1 MANKPDKKEI
11 EEAMIASEKIN
22 LGLLE
27 SHFHFLTG
35 DIEEDNIAD
44 TIRWIIYENLKP
56 EPNKVLTLM
65 INSNGGDLTSA
76 IALIDVMKNSNVPI
90 RTIGVGAVIS
100 AAFFIFAAGTKGER
114 FIGRNTSIMCHQYT
128 ANAEGKHHD
137 LKAYAKEM
145 ELTNKKM
152 LNLLKESTDLDLKAI
167 KAKLLAPT
175 DTWLT
180 PSELIALGIA
190 DNFLNHS

>member
-100 AAFFIFAAGTKGER
+100 AAFLSLQLEQKVKDLLVETLVSCATNIPLMQKVSIT
-114 FIGRNTSIMCHQYT
+114 TS
-128 ANAEGKHHD
+128 KHMQ
-137 LKAYAKEM
+137 KRW
-145 ELTNKKM
+145 N
-152 LNLLKESTDLDLKAI
+152 
-167 KAKLLAPT
+167 
-175 DTWLT
+175 
-180 PSELIALGIA
+180 
-190 DNFLNHS
+190 

>member
-1 MANKPDKKEI
+1 
-11 EEAMIASEKIN
+11 
-22 LGLLE
+22 
-27 SHFHFLTG
+27 
-35 DIEEDNIAD
+35 
-44 TIRWIIYENLKP
+44 
-56 EPNKVLTLM
+56 
-65 INSNGGDLTSA
+65 
-76 IALIDVMKNSNVPI
+76 
-90 RTIGVGAVIS
+90 
-100 AAFFIFAAGTKGER
+100 
-114 FIGRNTSIMCHQYT
+114 
-128 ANAEGKHHD
+128 
-137 LKAYAKEM
+137 M